1 MLTSTKLSEAGHGAS
16 PSLLSPSVRSWVLK
30 GRSDMMVD
38 GDDTIVLVALVS
50 FSLSQCIH
58 VSFVLFVCLF
68 IYLFNLL
75 FSLLIPPDMVK
86 RLLV

>member
-50 FSLSQCIH
+50 FSSCLSVFMFPLSC
-58 VSFVLFVCLF
+58 LFVC
-68 IYLFNLL
+68 LFNLL

-86 RLLV
+86 CLLV